1 MDKFFSQ
8 SKITYPFSAAY
19 ACNEAQY
26 DTDADD
32 TKDTTIV
39 DHTRLSFPVDPENE
53 KEVGFRKGIT
63 NWFAAKGP
71 SSEIHDEGSGVLRKG
86 ELNQFGYLM
95 TLGAF
100 RSQRGF
106 RETFRQDVSDAI
118 GGYPRGVILRYVPD
132 PNKFHANNSP
142 DIWNW
147 SYDVVSIKDNNT
159 KNFVKSATNPE
170 PYEIGSKDEHG
181 DVWWKFVEDRM
192 PIGSIS
198 LLPDLTTAEYMEYRG
213 DRETEGSDF
222 MHCVFPDC
230 RFFNV
235 QDASSDTS
243 FWFSYGDSHLGL
255 DEDKTCNFGRGSGM
269 APILQGRPLV
279 GLGTVIMAKAKEVP
293 L

>member
-19 ACNEAQY
+19 ACNEAQI
-26 DTDADD
+26 DTDADGA
-32 TKDTTIV
+32 KDTALQ
-39 DHTRLSFPVDPENE
+39 DHTRLSFPIDAEDE

-63 NWFAAKGP
+63 NWAAAKGP
-71 SSEIHDEGSGVLRKG
+71 STEIHEGSGVLRKG

-95 TLGAF
+95 TLGTF

-118 GGYPRGVILRYVPD
+118 GGYPKGIILRYVPD
-132 PNKFHANNSP
+132 PNKFHYTNSP

-147 SYDVVSIKDNNT
+147 SYDVVSMKDNNT
-159 KNFVKSATNPE
+159 KNFVKSDTNPE

-192 PIGSIS
+192 PTGSVS
-198 LLPDLTTAEYMEYRG
+198 LLPDLTTAQYMEYRG
-213 DRETEGSDF
+213 DYETEGSDF
-222 MHCVFPDC
+222 IHCIFPDC

-235 QDASSDTS
+235 QDGWKSD
-243 FWFSYGDSHLGL
+243 FWFNYSDGYLGL
-255 DEDKTCNFGRGSGM
+255 SDRQQCHFGNGTGM

-279 GLGTVIMAKAKEVP
+279 GLGTVIMAKSKEVP